1 VSESPLTYRSL
12 TIFHVI
18 LVVVIFLWVVFA
30 IGSTQYVLLTLYF
43 GPLNWILTTT
53 GLLVSMMIPILFIT
67 WVMKHQ
73 VSFTAPEWVH
83 RNREID
89 YREFEGVMREYAKE
103 YSHIIAHIDYKL
115 VFLAVIWFVA
125 AVSSGALVMVLP
137 FLLILFIPHVFGVLQ
152 VLFGVTFSV
161 LAYRAVPTD
170 ASQQFPFNTPRKFR
184 NAVRVLWNTPGIS
197 WVGVRISIGES
208 EGYYTIRD
216 PTVVARIDGIESAA
230 RIEAELDRRGRF
242 IKAISVMNFEPAEG
256 RWTVETDT
264 PGGVTSESL
273 QGLVKRTLQAYVAA
287 KGANPLLEEI
297 LDELGVSVTSR
308 PNEDNLESIRSD
320 ELMTEDGLPDY
331 TGTGDAD

>member
-1 VSESPLTYRSL
+1 MSESPLTYKSL
-12 TIFHVI
+12 TIFYVI

-30 IGSTQYVLLTLYF
+30 IGSTQHVLLTLYF
-43 GPLNWILTTT
+43 GPLDWIITTT
-53 GLLVSMMIPILFIT
+53 GLLVSMMFPILFIT

-73 VSFTAPEWVH
+73 VSFTDPEWVH

-89 YREFEGVMREYAKE
+89 YTEFESIMHEYARE

-115 VFLAVIWFVA
+115 VFLTITFFVA
-125 AVSSGALVMVLP
+125 AVSSGALVMILP
-137 FLLILFIPHVFGVLQ
+137 LTLILFIPHVFGILQ
-152 VLFGVTFSV
+152 VLLGVTFSV

-170 ASQQFPFNTPRKFR
+170 VSQQFPFDTTRKFR

-197 WVGVRISIGES
+197 WVGVRIDIGEAG
-208 EGYYTIRD
+208 GYYTIRD

-230 RIEAELDRRGRF
+230 RIEAKLDRLGHF
-242 IKAISVMNFEPAEG
+242 IKAISVINFEPAEG

-264 PGGVTSESL
+264 PGSVTLESL

-308 PNEDNLESIRSD
+308 PNENNLESIRSD
-320 ELMTEDGLPDY
+320 ELMTEDG
-331 TGTGDAD
+331 